1 MIIAYIFAAFLVLI
15 IILCLCAN
23 ILIDKYRPK
32 FTVKCYNDLLKSLS
46 TVKNLSVG
54 DVVKVKETKRH
65 YILVSLDWDFDNWKE
80 IAPNHDINNKCRYFK
95 APGIRFTTYQGDA
108 YEKDVIIC
116 RTSEFQS
123 YVKYRQAMGVERD
136 KFPSINR
143 LVVDNNMDLWKVLDV
158 KEDHYILEARGR
170 KRKATDYDIYGVVD
184 STFDYYYT
192 GDF

>member
-1 MIIAYIFAAFLVLI
+1 MIFAYILASLLVLF
-15 IILCLCAN
+15 IILCLFADV
-23 ILIDKYRPK
+23 LVDKYRPK
-32 FTVKCYNDLLKSLS
+32 FTVNCYNDLIKSLS

-54 DVVKVKETKRH
+54 NVVKVKETKRH
-65 YILVSLDWDFDNWKE
+65 YILVSLGWNYDNSWKE
-80 IAPNHDINNKCRYFK
+80 IAPSRDINNKYRYFK
-95 APGIRFTTYQGDA
+95 APGIRFTSQGDT

-136 KFPSINR
+136 QFPSINR
-143 LVVDNNMDLWKVLDV
+143 LIVDNNMDLWKVLDI
-158 KEDHYILEARGR
+158 KEGYYILEAKGR

-184 STFDYYYT
+184 STFDYYYK